1 MVLSRA
7 FMFCAVFVGHVGYD
21 FFIGRE
27 LNPRIKSL
35 DIKYFCEL
43 RPGLIGWVRDARVK
57 YNVNYI
63 RSEIVLYFLFVWMHF
78 CTYVCM
84 NACMSGYMCV
94 LPLYR
99 HLCDYR

>member
-43 RPGLIGWVRDARVK
+43 RPGLIGWVRDARIK
-57 YNVNYI
+57 YNLNNFRY
-63 RSEIVLYFLFVWMHF
+63 EIVFVLSLYAFL
-78 CTYVCM
+78 YVC
-84 NACMSGYMCV
+84 
-94 LPLYR
+94 LYECLYVR
-99 HLCDYR
+99 VYVCTTSVSTFV